1 MYNSLCDADCSKCDI
16 KETCNGCRETNG
28 RPFGKECILVS
39 CSRQKGLEDC
49 HSCDMASCGMKAQLI
64 KEFNSLN
71 IVDMPE
77 ITDLNVL
84 QGSFINLTY
93 TLPGGQ
99 EIKIWDDDT
108 MYLGNQVE
116 RRGSDRCYGL
126 AADDEYLMVCEYG
139 EGGANAEIIVFKKRD
154 RS

>member
-1 MYNSLCDADCSKCDI
+1 
-16 KETCNGCRETNG
+16 
-28 RPFGKECILVS
+28 
-39 CSRQKGLEDC
+39 
-49 HSCDMASCGMKAQLI
+49 
-64 KEFNSLN
+64 
-71 IVDMPE
+71 
-77 ITDLNVL
+77 
-84 QGSFINLTY
+84 
-93 TLPGGQ
+93 
-99 EIKIWDDDT
+99 